1 MTRQLRLAYGIQT
14 DVGRKRE
21 RNQDNVTSNV
31 PEEADVLEERGAL
44 FVVCDGMG
52 GHAAGEVAA
61 ELGVR
66 TIREVYFASQ
76 GQDVITSIAQA
87 VKAANDAIYTLARS
101 HTEYSGMGTTCVTL
115 VILGGRAYIVNIGDS
130 RGYIIRDGQMR
141 QVTQDHSW
149 VAEQVRIGLLTEEQ
163 ARVHAHRN
171 VITRSLGTQP
181 NITADLF
188 VETLKEGDRIMLCS
202 DGLHGYVEEAAI
214 AQEVVTQ
221 SSAETAVHDLID
233 MANANGGPDNISAI
247 VVDVLEAPEVTGPI
261 PLPPN
266 ATEAIEEGTTQPLP
280 VPQGIAPA
288 ASAAAASA
296 AAESNALATQTAATQ
311 AKSAR
316 SGKPRSKRSR
326 GGLVALRL
334 LEIAALLLVLFTGWY
349 VGFGP
354 LATQRAANQHAQ
366 DNLTAARHIIKV
378 SSTQTPTA
386 ALQSLA
392 QARTLALTDV
402 NNPTVDPSVKSQAQ
416 ALLTQELAPAVQQA
430 LQRYNTEALITTAPV
445 NNAISYTLNCVS
457 PNQTAP
463 APLTAISGLAPV
475 QAPAGQ
481 PALVPGSQQ
490 VVFVLSGGALYETL
504 IPVDSANKPT
514 TGTTTCTPV
523 TVKGVGAF
531 VAIASD
537 GATVYALAQ
546 QAAGGYSV
554 VSVNATGVTNN
565 TPTNKSSVL
574 FTIPVT
580 QESPTHLAVAGKS
593 IYVSFAGGATTPF
606 GVWLFNGQPKAP
618 GGPVNPA
625 QTVTLP
631 TAASSLLTS
640 NNSLYMLLADGTLG
654 QLDVAHLYT
663 TLAVIVTQPATTT
676 DPASYTAATPVPTP
690 SSPTATTTT
699 TATATPAATSAATG
713 TPSPT
718 ATPSNPTVG
727 ATFGQGAMLVAD
739 PLTPS
744 NVLLSDPANNRIIR
758 LVTSSTGPG
767 VGVVGQYV
775 YSAPIGQVS
784 EVAMTGAGSAL
795 NAFVWTNGR
804 LMTFALP
811 ATTPGS

>member
-21 RNQDNVTSNV
+21 RNQDNVTSKV

-87 VKAANDAIYTLARS
+87 VKAANDAIYSLARN

-188 VETLKEGDRIMLCS
+188 VETLQEGDRILLCS

-214 AQEVVTQ
+214 SQEVVTQ

-247 VVDVLEAPEVTGPI
+247 VVDVLEVPDVTGPI

-280 VPQGIAPA
+280 VPPGMAPA

-296 AAESNALATQTAATQ
+296 AAQSESLTAAASETH
-311 AKSAR
+311 AKT
-316 SGKPRSKRSR
+316 GKPRAKRSR

-354 LATQRAANQHAQ
+354 LATQRAANQRAQ
-366 DNLTAARHIIKV
+366 DNLSTARHIIQA

-386 ALQSLA
+386 ALKSLA

-402 NNPTVDPSVKSQAQ
+402 NNPTIDSSVKSQAQ

-430 LQRYNTEALITTAPV
+430 LQRYNTAALITTTPI

-457 PNQTAP
+457 PNQTA
-463 APLTAISGLAPV
+463 ATPLTAISGMAPV
-475 QAPAGQ
+475 QAAAGQ
-481 PALVPGSQQ
+481 PPLVPGSQQ

-504 IPVDSANKPT
+504 IPVDSSNKPT
-514 TGTTTCTPV
+514 TGTTLCAPV

-554 VSVNATGVTNN
+554 VSVNATGLTNN
-565 TPTNKSSVL
+565 APTNKSSVL
-574 FTIPVT
+574 FTIPVA

-606 GVWLFNGQPKAP
+606 GVWLFNGQPKTP
-618 GGPVNPA
+618 GGSVNPA

-631 TAASSLLTS
+631 AAAASLLTA

-663 TLAVIVTQPATTT
+663 TLAVIVTPPATTT
-676 DPASYTAATPVPTP
+676 DPATYTSATPVPTP
-690 SSPTATTTT
+690 SSPTVTA
-699 TATATPAATSAATG
+699 ATATPAATSAASG

-727 ATFGQGAMLVAD
+727 ANFSQGATLAAD
-739 PLTPS
+739 PLAP
-744 NVLLSDPANNRIIR
+744 NDLLLSDPAYNRIIR
-758 LVTSSTGPG
+758 LATSSTGPG

-775 YSAPIGQVS
+775 YSAPIGQVG
-784 EVAMTGAGSAL
+784 EVAMTSAGSAL
-795 NAFVWTNGR
+795 NAYVWTNAH
-804 LMTFALP
+804 LVTFPLP
-811 ATTPGS
+811 ATTPSS

>member
-1 MTRQLRLAYGIQT
+1 LTRQLRLAYGIQT

-21 RNQDNVTSNV
+21 RNQDNVTSKV
-31 PEEADVLEERGAL
+31 PEETDVLEERGAL

-87 VKAANDAIYTLARS
+87 IKAANDAIYTLARN

-115 VILGGRAYIVNIGDS
+115 VIMGGRAYIVNIGDS
-130 RGYIIRDGQMR
+130 RGYIIRDGQLR

-181 NITADLF
+181 SITADLF
-188 VETLKEGDRIMLCS
+188 VETLKEGDRILLCS

-214 AQEVVTQ
+214 SQEVVTQ
-221 SSAETAVHDLID
+221 SDAETAVHDLID

-247 VVDVLEAPEVTGPI
+247 VVDVLEAPEVTGPV

-280 VPQGIAPA
+280 VPPGMAPA

-296 AAESNALATQTAATQ
+296 AAQSAALTAASATQ
-311 AKSAR
+311 AKS
-316 SGKPRSKRSR
+316 GKPRAKRSR

-354 LATQRAANQHAQ
+354 LATQRAANQRAQ
-366 DNLTAARHIIKV
+366 DNLAAARHMIQV
-378 SSTQTPTA
+378 SSTQMPTT
-386 ALQSLA
+386 ALKSLA

-402 NNPTVDPSVKSQAQ
+402 NNPTIDSSVKSQAQ

-430 LQRYNTEALITTAPV
+430 LQRYNTAALITTTPV
-445 NNAISYTLNCVS
+445 NNAISYSINCVS
-457 PNQTAP
+457 PNQTA
-463 APLTAISGLAPV
+463 AEPLTAISGMAPV
-475 QAPAGQ
+475 QAAAGQ

-504 IPVDSANKPT
+504 IPVDSSNKPV
-514 TGTTTCTPV
+514 TGATVCAPV

-531 VAIASD
+531 VAIAID

-554 VSVNATGVTNN
+554 VSVDATGLTNN
-565 TPTNKSSVL
+565 TPTNKASVL
-574 FTIPVT
+574 FTIPVA

-606 GVWLFNGQPKAP
+606 GVWLFNGQPKTP
-618 GGPVNPA
+618 GGSVTPA

-631 TAASSLLTS
+631 AAAASLLTA

-663 TLAVIVTQPATTT
+663 TLAVIVTPPATVT
-676 DPASYTAATPVPTP
+676 DPATYTSATPVPTP
-690 SSPTATTTT
+690 SSPTVTAATV
-699 TATATPAATSAATG
+699 TPAATSPASG

-727 ATFGQGAMLVAD
+727 ATFGQGATLAAD
-739 PLTPS
+739 PLAP
-744 NVLLSDPANNRIIR
+744 NNLLLSDPASNRIIR
-758 LVTSSTGPG
+758 LATSTTGPG

-775 YSAPIGQVS
+775 YSAPIGQVG
-784 EVAMTGAGSAL
+784 EVAMTSAGSAL
-795 NAFVWTNGR
+795 NAYVWTNAH
-804 LMTFALP
+804 LVTFPLP
-811 ATTPGS
+811 ETTPSS